1 MVGRRL
7 PVTGSACIVATSHR
21 PQRQSALNYRPV
33 GELVR
38 IVGRQLVDDASRARH
53 RRRQV
58 VGLRVS
64 PVAIIF
70 TRNCYARPIGARD
83 DDK

>member
-1 MVGRRL
+1 MRPL
-7 PVTGSACIVATSHR
+7 LPPVTVR
-21 PQRQSALNYRPV
+21 RDKVLFNYRPV

-38 IVGRQLVDDASRARH
+38 IVGRQLVDDATRARH

-70 TRNCYARPIGARD
+70 TRYRTARPIGARD